1 MSPGFQNHQSTKRL
15 EASTAALIGI
25 SGAAVTSS
33 AAAGKEE
40 EEEVTPLA
48 SQQGCTDA
56 PGLYKP

>member
-1 MSPGFQNHQSTKRL
+1 MSPGFQNHQSTKQL

-40 EEEVTPLA
+40 EEIVTPLA
-48 SQQGCTDA
+48 SQQG
-56 PGLYKP
+56 